1 MDKYPIQRRGLRI
14 ITRHLLNISY
24 SKKCAKVNRGRVKG
38 ILSMMMSLAM
48 IFFGNEPAAM
58 AESKALELKAVSVSI
73 INGPVGFGD
82 TLQIS
87 LSVDSTNGLRL
98 VDLSCYT
105 KSGRRALL
113 VRLFPAPSAGFNAIV
128 EFYGANRLD
137 NPRAEFSINQNVN
150 DWNLSF
156 VWPESIGFSAEDECV
171 FGLQAIDNKQ
181 YWEDW
186 TVGQS
191 LTLREGR
198 KSLVTL
204 PKPSPSPAPV
214 AEKPK
219 PPLALK
225 YKNCAALQKV
235 YAGGVALSSKSV
247 NKGGKIKLKPTVNAK
262 VYNLN
267 KSLDRDKD
275 GIACER

>member
-1 MDKYPIQRRGLRI
+1 LGDTVFVKDVQGVEV
-14 ITRHLLNISY
+14 
-24 SKKCAKVNRGRVKG
+24 KKP
-38 ILSMMMSLAM
+38 LATLAAFSM
-48 IFFGNEPAAM
+48 IFFGNAPAAM
-58 AESKALELKAVSVSI
+58 AENKALNLKAVSVSI
-73 INGPVGFGD
+73 TNGPVGFGD

-87 LSVDSTNGLRL
+87 LSVDSTNGIRW

-105 KSGRRALL
+105 KNGRRPLL
-113 VRLFPAPSAGFNAIV
+113 VRLFPAPIADFNAIV

-137 NPRAEFSINQNVN
+137 NPRAEFSINQKVN

-171 FGLQAIDNKQ
+171 FGLQASDNKQ

-204 PKPSPSPAPV
+204 PKPSASPAPV
-214 AEKPK
+214 AAKPK
-219 PPLALK
+219 PPLAMK

-275 GIACER
+275 GLACER